1 MNLDT
6 LIYSRVSTDEQ
17 ANFGYGRDQQR
28 DVLKTYCEIN
38 NFGIAKE
45 YIEDHSAKNFNRP
58 EWKKLESFV
67 KANRK
72 TINRVLFTKWDRFSR
87 NMEEAMRVI
96 REFRKWDISVN
107 AVEQPLDLSIP
118 NQKLMLSMYLIMP
131 EVENDNISDRTKD
144 GQYKAAKIDAFLGT
158 TPYGY
163 TRIRYDKNA
172 SMKPNE
178 EAPLIK
184 EIFNRVALGVDSLE
198 GLRRDYVKKGYK
210 KGKQTFLNMLRNRA
224 YIGQVRVPQY
234 KKEDSYWT
242 DGRHDAIIDISTFSK
257 VQDVLKGRDRNAKL
271 PSRKNDALPLRGFL
285 ECELCGATLTGSVSK
300 GNGGYYGYYHCRGEC
315 KNRISAI
322 KTEKMFNDK
331 ILKNINV
338 NGNVFELYKQI
349 LIDVQKSKRG
359 NKTEEISQTNI
370 KINDVIDNIE
380 KTEDKYVNDLITL
393 EVFNKMTNRYNKNLM
408 SLRAELECL
417 KESKELSTKL
427 IDKAFEVL
435 KNIPKLYRNG
445 NFEQKTRLI
454 GLLFPQK
461 LTISKNE
468 CRTKEKNIVIEL
480 LTRINRTSKELENKK
495 AIISDGLSTL
505 APPLR
510 LELRTL

>member
-6 LIYSRVSTDEQ
+6 IIYSRVSTDEQ
-17 ANFGYGRDQQR
+17 ANFGYGRDHQQ

-72 TINRVLFTKWDRFSR
+72 TIKQVLFTKWDRFSR

-96 REFRKWDISVN
+96 RLFREWGVSVN
-107 AVEQPLDLSIP
+107 AVEQPLDLSIS
-118 NQKLMLSMYLIMP
+118 NQKIMLSMYLIMP
-131 EVENDNISDRTKD
+131 EVENDNISSRTKD
-144 GQYKAAKIDAFLGT
+144 GQYKAAKLGAFLGT

-163 TRIRYDKNA
+163 TRVRYDKNA

-184 EIFNRVALGVDSLE
+184 EIFHRVALGVDSLE

-242 DGRHDAIIDISTFSK
+242 DGLHDAIIDINTFNK
-257 VQDVLKGRDRNAKL
+257 VQDVLKGRDRNAKP

-285 ECELCGATLTGSVSK
+285 ECEFCGATLTGSVSK

-315 KNRISAI
+315 KNSISAI
-322 KTEKMFNDK
+322 KTEKMFSDK
-331 ILKNINV
+331 ILKSIKVNTNV
-338 NGNVFELYKQI
+338 IELYKEI
-349 LIDVQKSKRG
+349 LIDVQKNKRG
-359 NKTEEISQTNI
+359 NKTEEIAQITI
-370 KINDVIDNIE
+370 KINDVIDIIE
-380 KTEDKYVNDLITL
+380 KTEDKYANDLITI
-393 EVFNKMTNRYNKNLM
+393 EIFNKMINRYNKNLM

-417 KESKELSTKL
+417 KDSKELSIKI
-427 IDKAFEVL
+427 IDKAFKIL
-435 KNIPKLYRNG
+435 KNIPQLYKNG
-445 NFEQKTRLI
+445 DFEQKTRLV
-454 GLLFPQK
+454 GLLFPKK
-461 LTISKNE
+461 LILSKSV
-468 CRTKEKNIVIEL
+468 CRTKEKNVVVEL
-480 LTRINRTSKELENKK
+480 LVRINKASKGLENKK

-505 APPLR
+505 APLQR
-510 LELRTL
+510 LELWTL